1 MSDDGIVAET
11 TRRIFADLADPQDAG
26 TAEPGA
32 WKPRLWPALAE
43 AGLPVAWA
51 PEALGGAGAALS
63 DGFEILRIA
72 GQYAAPAPLAE
83 TLIAARL
90 LTEAGLHAPHE
101 AVTTGP
107 LRNGD
112 SLAMDPQGRVSG
124 RLRAVPFAGAVSQLA
139 GLATDADGNPHA
151 VLLNL
156 SDARLKPRDADL
168 GAERADVAFDA
179 AVPAASALRPPGAET
194 FEALGAAARVQQMA
208 GALETCLHLS
218 TAYARERV
226 AFGRPIA
233 KFQAVQQA
241 LARLGG
247 EVAAAL
253 TAAASAADAFA
264 EHAHGGDVTEGD
276 LFLEIAAAKIRAGE
290 AAGEGAAIAHQ
301 AHGAIGFTLDYQLQR
316 FTRQLWGWRDD
327 FGAES
332 HWALRLGQRACAEGA
347 DALWPALTRR

>member
-1 MSDDGIVAET
+1 
-11 TRRIFADLADPQDAG
+11 Q
-26 TAEPGA
+26 
-32 WKPRLWPALAE
+32 
-43 AGLPVAWA
+43 
-51 PEALGGAGAALS
+51 
-63 DGFEILRIA
+63 
-72 GQYAAPAPLAE
+72 
-83 TLIAARL
+83 
-90 LTEAGLHAPHE
+90 
-101 AVTTGP
+101 
-107 LRNGD
+107 
-112 SLAMDPQGRVSG
+112 
-124 RLRAVPFAGAVSQLA
+124 
-139 GLATDADGNPHA
+139 HA
-151 VLLNL
+151 V
-156 SDARLKPRDADL
+156 
-168 GAERADVAFDA
+168 V
-179 AVPAASALRPPGAET
+179 SAMLPPGAET

-253 TAAASAADAFA
+253 TAAASAADTFA
-264 EHAHGGDVTEGD
+264 EHAFGGDVTEGD